1 MEYNYMGRQQGEE
14 VQKNLGENL
23 VLQLSSRFRNTNHN
37 ITTDNFFSL
46 REQKLG
52 ESPFSCLL
60 EAVNHFIHSV
70 IFLFLK

>member
-37 ITTDNFFSL
+37 IATDNFFSL
-46 REQKLG
+46 RE
-52 ESPFSCLL
+52 
-60 EAVNHFIHSV
+60 
-70 IFLFLK
+70 